1 VKNIIHFIKVFFY
14 YLFRRDAAF
23 IRQKLAEVEQF
34 RAILA
39 KQQANAPVVY
49 TSVQSFNSQ
58 AGDKLFWPWVRMLI
72 KSEEYKY
79 LIFSLRESVIGE
91 LVQTSDPDKMRE
103 LNGQLKMLKVID
115 NYLTTGLT
123 QYDAEQKNKV
133 RRDNEAA

>member
-34 RAILA
+34 RVILA

-79 LIFSLRESVIGE
+79 LIFSLRESVINE
-91 LVQTSDPDKMRE
+91 LVQVSEPDKMRE

-133 RRDNEAA
+133 Q